1 MDLGGVLIPVNG
13 QPAIGKEAELFTGL
27 EVVDDEIAE
36 IPGLHL
42 PDSTVVMPDLE
53 AHQVTQRPGILVK
66 FHIGYCYYLSTVI
79 KNVSKDPFLKKF
91 FSGSDSVRI

>member
-1 MDLGGVLIPVNG
+1 MDLRRVFIPVNG
-13 QPAIGKEAELFTGL
+13 QPAIGKKTELFTSL
-27 EVVDDEIAE
+27 EVVDDKIAE

-53 AHQVTQRPGILVK
+53 AHQMTQRPGILVK
-66 FHIGYCYYLSTVI
+66 FNIGYCYLSTVI

-91 FSGSDSVRI
+91 LLGSESVRI

>member
-1 MDLGGVLIPVNG
+1 MDLRGVLISVNS

-27 EVVDDEIAE
+27 EVVDDDIAE

-53 AHQVTQRPGILVK
+53 ADQMTQRPGILVR
-66 FHIGYCYYLSTVI
+66 FPFGVCYLSTVI

>member
-53 AHQVTQRPGILVK
+53 AHQVTQGPGILVK
-66 FHIGYCYYLSTVI
+66 FHIGYCYLSTVI

>member
-1 MDLGGVLIPVNG
+1 MDLRGVLISVNG

-53 AHQVTQRPGILVK
+53 AHQMTQRPSILVR
-66 FHIGYCYYLSTVI
+66 FPFGFCYLSTVI

-91 FSGSDSVRI
+91 FLGSESVRI

>member
-42 PDSTVVMPDLE
+42 PDPTVVVPDLE
-53 AHQVTQRPGILVK
+53 AHQMTQRPGILVK
-66 FHIGYCYYLSTVI
+66 FYIGYCYLSTVI

-91 FSGSDSVRI
+91 FLGSESVRI

>member
-1 MDLGGVLIPVNG
+1 MDLRGVLISVNG

-42 PDSTVVMPDLE
+42 PDPTVVVPDLE
-53 AHQVTQRPGILVK
+53 AHQMTQWPGILVR
-66 FHIGYCYYLSTVI
+66 FLFGFCYLSTVI

-91 FSGSDSVRI
+91 FLGSESVRV